1 MFLTPDQLHELTG
14 YTRKSAQVRWLR
26 KNGVQ
31 HYVRADGRPSVPV
44 DALGK
49 PPDAPRKG
57 PNFDA
62 IRVR

>member
-1 MFLTPDQLHELTG
+1 MFLTEDQLYELTG
-14 YTRKSAQVRWLR
+14 YTRKSAQVSWLR
-26 KNGVQ
+26 KNGIQ

-44 DALGK
+44 TALGK
-49 PPDAPRKG
+49 ADAPRKG